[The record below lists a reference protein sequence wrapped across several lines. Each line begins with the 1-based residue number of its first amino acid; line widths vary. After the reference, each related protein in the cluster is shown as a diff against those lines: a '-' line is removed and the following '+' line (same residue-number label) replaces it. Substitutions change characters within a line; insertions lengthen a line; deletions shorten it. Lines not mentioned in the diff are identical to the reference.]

1 MGKADLTAE
10 TFGWALACASQ
21 IHRIPLDLG
30 IVSRQHPPPH
40 SLDSLREALA
50 ALGLRTGVAAETP
63 EGLCAGTGP
72 AFLVWRTANDAATVA
87 KSELVTDPA
96 SVAVADEPQSLSLV
110 LLLARDGAPPLLLEP
125 GSAEPREFAADEL
138 AARHTGLVLRFA
150 PEPAPAAD
158 PDGMDAP
165 KAFGFAWFVPEL
177 LKHRKI
183 WGEVLLASFALQLVG
198 LATPLFTQ
206 VVIDKVVVHQTLS
219 TLAVI
224 GIGLFVFLI
233 FNAVMGWVRQY
244 LVLHTGNR
252 VDAVLG
258 THVFAHLFGLAPRYF
273 EHRPT
278 GVVVAR
284 LHGVETIREFVSGA
298 AVSLLLDIPF
308 LIVFLAVMFVY
319 SWQLSLI
326 AVGLLGAVALLS
338 FLAAPAIR
346 GRLNQQF
353 LVGARNQAFL
363 TEYVAGYETVKSLQM
378 EPQLKARYGDCLAD
392 YLAAAFRTRQ
402 LSNTYSVAANALE
415 QGMTLAILVVGAWL
429 VMRNDGF
436 TVGMLVAFQMFA
448 GRLSQPLLRLVGL
461 WQEFQQAGIA
471 VKRLGDIM
479 DAPAEPVSLLPRRG
493 RGEGGRIDIEGIAF
507 RYGPDR
513 PWLYRD
519 LSLAIAPGRC
529 VALMGP
535 SGSGKSTL
543 AKLLQ
548 GFRFPEEGRILIDG
562 ADIRHLPANVLRAPF
577 GVVPQ
582 ETILFSGT
590 LHDNLVLAN
599 PHASFEQ
606 VVQACK
612 WAEIHDTIEA
622 MPQGY
627 QTEVGERGVGLSG
640 GQKQRIAIA
649 RALLRQPRILI
660 FDEATA
666 NLDAQTAKHF
676 ARTINKLKGQA
687 TMLFIAHQLPHGL
700 QVDEVVTLGGTS
712 AREGEAGTASS
723 GQGSMA

>member
-1 MGKADLTAE
+1 
-10 TFGWALACASQ
+10 
-21 IHRIPLDLG
+21 
-30 IVSRQHPPPH
+30 VSIER
-40 SLDSLREALA
+40 
-50 ALGLRTGVAAETP
+50 
-63 EGLCAGTGP
+63 
-72 AFLVWRTANDAATVA
+72 
-87 KSELVTDPA
+87 
-96 SVAVADEPQSLSLV
+96 
-110 LLLARDGAPPLLLEP
+110 LLLEP
-125 GSAEPREFAADEL
+125 GSPEPREFIHEEL
-138 AARHTGLVLRFA
+138 AARHAGLVLRFA
-150 PEPAPAAD
+150 PEPKPATD
-158 PDGMDAP
+158 PNAADAP
-165 KAFGFAWFVPEL
+165 KAFGFSWFVPEL

-206 VVIDKVVVHQTLS
+206 VVIDKVIVHQTLS

-224 GIGLFVFLI
+224 GIGLFVFLV

-258 THVFAHLFGLAPRYF
+258 THVFAHLFGLSPRYF

-308 LIVFLAVMFVY
+308 LVVFLAVMFAY

-346 GRLNQQF
+346 ARLNQQF

-378 EPQLKARYGDCLAD
+378 EPHLKARYGDYLAD

-415 QGMTLAILVVGAWL
+415 QAMTLAILVVGAWL

-479 DAPAEPVSLLPRRG
+479 DAPVEPVSLLPRRG
-493 RGEGGRIDIEGIAF
+493 RSEGGRIDIEAIAF
-507 RYGPDR
+507 RYAIDR

-519 LSLAIAPGRC
+519 LSIAIAPGRC

-548 GFRFPEEGRILIDG
+548 GFYFPEEGRILIDG
-562 ADIRHLPANVLRAPF
+562 ADIRHLPANGLRAPF

-582 ETILFSGT
+582 ETVLFSGT
-590 LHDNLVLAN
+590 LYDNLLLAS
-599 PHASFEQ
+599 PQASFDQ

-622 MPQGY
+622 LPQGY

-666 NLDAQTAKHF
+666 NLDPQTAAHF
-676 ARTINKLKGQA
+676 ARTINKLKGKA
-687 TMLFIAHQLPHGL
+687 TMLFIAHQLPRGL
-700 QVDEVVTLGGTS
+700 QVDEVVTLGGAG
-712 AREGEAGTASS
+712 ARMEVAGAATTGQEARA
-723 GQGSMA
+723 